1 VRDLNGDGGH
11 SQSPNSARSD
21 AGSRLSCE
29 TRPFADLAWLGTGS
43 PPVSASCPPMV
54 RDMRM
59 SRSLHTCQGPVF
71 LVGGGCAQ
79 AGRQLCPGG
88 TWRDARSRGDAFE
101 VHPGSA
107 SLNGAPQGW
116 RPRALR
122 PGGGLRPLPEVA
134 PGRVH
139 RPGRPD
145 RRSLAEPA
153 GPWSGFAR
161 QTVEDWLAL
170 LATAQPPGRVGGP
183 GTPAEH
189 TLALAVLRGALLDL
203 LATGNA
209 DRVTT
214 AIHLYLR
221 LTSVNGTTS
230 DAAPATLPGPTRES
244 GTA

>member
-1 VRDLNGDGGH
+1 MVVGTPTARTQPDRTLAATCPVKRYRSPTWRGWEPGHRHFPRAARRWCGTCGYPVPAQVPRTCLSGGR
-11 SQSPNSARSD
+11 QASPR
-21 AGSRLSCE
+21 
-29 TRPFADLAWLGTGS
+29 
-43 PPVSASCPPMV
+43 
-54 RDMRM
+54 
-59 SRSLHTCQGPVF
+59 Q
-71 LVGGGCAQ
+71 
-79 AGRQLCPGG
+79 GRQLCPGG